1 MNKKIKIL
9 LMIVF
14 IAGVTVIAVLFG
26 LQEEV
31 LPVGSKLPEINL
43 SSLNGKFEI
52 NTSNKPLMIMFFEP
66 DCPHCEYEFEVMNKR
81 IDQLNNINIYF
92 VTTDKK
98 YIQDSFFS
106 KWNNL
111 ANKNS
116 VVFAYIDEKEFKE
129 KIGINITPVF
139 LFYSS
144 TGVLEDKILGETKFD
159 RLLQS
164 IKKAGGAQHQQS
176 GLN

>member
-1 MNKKIKIL
+1 MNKKTKIL
-9 LMIVF
+9 LMMVFVIVG
-14 IAGVTVIAVLFG
+14 IVIAVLFG

-52 NTSNKPLMIMFFEP
+52 NSSNKPLMIMFFKP
-66 DCPHCEYEFEVMNKR
+66 DCHHCEYEFEVMNKR
-81 IDQLNNINIYF
+81 IDQLDYINIYF

-98 YIQDSFFS
+98 YIQDSVFS

-111 ANKNS
+111 ANKNN
-116 VVFAYIDEKEFKE
+116 VVFAYIDENEFKE

-144 TGVLEDKILGETKFD
+144 AGVLEDKILGETKFD
-159 RLLQS
+159 RILGS
-164 IKKAGGAQHQQS
+164 VKKAGGAQHR
-176 GLN
+176 